1 MKIVYVNDAVAIWG
15 GLERLLVEKMNLMV
29 ERLGYEV
36 HLVTES
42 QGSHP
47 FPYPLHPN
55 IIHTDLGVGLHET
68 SCKDYSVR
76 IQLYYSL
83 ATAD

>member
-47 FPYPLHPN
+47 FPYLLHPN
-55 IIHTDLGVGLHET
+55 IIHTDLGVGLHHKNT
-68 SCKDYSVR
+68 T
-76 IQLYYSL
+76 ILL
-83 ATAD
+83 ACDG